1 MPLLPDQIPPSSSGA
16 PGSMRATLGEAARYW
31 EPRRIAY
38 NLALAALCGV
48 WVVRT
53 WPAFRPAVVLPHLP
67 ELLVLA
73 LLANLCY
80 STAYLVEI
88 SFHDSSTRHTWHRR
102 RWALWLTGTL
112 LALLIAWY
120 WIGDEIYP
128 SVR

>member
-1 MPLLPDQIPPSSSGA
+1 MTTPPPRVSPPASA
-16 PGSMRATLGEAARYW
+16 PPGSLRAVLGEAARYW

-38 NLALAALCGV
+38 NLALAALCAV

-80 STAYLVEI
+80 STAYVVEL
-88 SFHDSSTRHTWHRR
+88 SLLDSSVRDTWRRR
-102 RWALWLTGTL
+102 RWILWLVGTL
-112 LALLIAWY
+112 FALLFAWY